1 MQIKRITYSEH
12 DLVISLFNSY
22 RVFYKQAPDMEL
34 AERYIK
40 ARLQNNESVI
50 FVALVDVDGIETPAG
65 FTQLYPRLSSVRA
78 TKNWLLND
86 LYVDANFRKQG
97 IGEALI
103 KTAMDFARNTGATYV
118 KLETAV
124 DNYTAQSLYEAIG
137 FIKMEAGELSSFTY
151 QIQL

>member
-1 MQIKRITYSEH
+1 MEIKRITTSDYQ
-12 DLVISLFNSY
+12 LVSSLFNSY
-22 RVFYKQAPDMEL
+22 RIFYKQAPDMAL
-34 AERYIK
+34 AESFIK
-40 ARLQNNESVI
+40 TRLQNNESVI
-50 FVALVDVDGIETPAG
+50 FVALADLDGALVPAG
-65 FTQLYPRLSSVRA
+65 FTQLYPVLSSVSA

-103 KTAMDFARNTGATYV
+103 KTAMDFSRAEGATYV
-118 KLETAV
+118 KLETAT

-137 FIKMEAGELSSFTY
+137 FIKKETGESFFTY

>member
-1 MQIKRITYSEH
+1 MQIKRITAADH
-12 DLVISLFNSY
+12 HLVTTLFNSY
-22 RVFYKQAPDMEL
+22 RVFYKQISDMEL
-34 AERYIK
+34 AENYIK

-50 FVALVDVDGIETPAG
+50 FVVLVDVDGAAIPAG

-86 LYVDANFRKQG
+86 LYVDANFRKEG

-103 KTAMDFARNTGATYV
+103 KTAMDFARNDGATYV
-118 KLETAV
+118 KLETAF

-137 FIKMEAGELSSFTY
+137 FIKTEAGESSFLTY

>member
-1 MQIKRITYSEH
+1 MQIKRITASEY
-12 DLVISLFNSY
+12 DLVTTLFNSY
-22 RVFYKQAPDMEL
+22 RIFYKQAPDMQL
-34 AERYIK
+34 AESFIK
-40 ARLQNNESVI
+40 ARLQNDESVI
-50 FVALVDVDGIETPAG
+50 FVALADIDGAEVPAG
-65 FTQLYPRLSSVRA
+65 FTQLYPVLSSVRA

-103 KTAMDFARNTGATYV
+103 KTAMNFARVDGATYL

-124 DNYTAQSLYEAIG
+124 DNFTAQSLYEAIG
-137 FIKMEAGELSSFTY
+137 FIKTEAGNSFFTY